1 MINNNRRIEG
11 LDFARALAMLGMF
24 IVNFGV
30 ITGSTTNGSAWMIT
44 LQNLFEGRA
53 SAVFVML
60 AGIGIALM
68 TRQARETKDPLLL
81 RQNRLTLWKRS
92 FLLFTIGLI
101 LYVIG
106 WTGDILH
113 YYGVYMFVAA
123 CLIVQSKK
131 MMIFIIGAILIL
143 SQWLQIQFNY
153 LAGWHPTYVLLEYL
167 DFWTPAG
174 FIRNLMFNGYHPLF
188 PWIFFFLM
196 GMLIGTL
203 DLTNRTI
210 RKILLVTGLLLV
222 IMTETFSILFIKIT
236 TTIHLLDVES
246 ALYLF
251 DTGPIPPNMMYVLSN
266 SASAIVL
273 IVGSIYL
280 VETCKNKVIEA
291 FILTGQM
298 SLTHYVGHVFI
309 GIGIL
314 IVCQKLENQTLAFS
328 MLYAC
333 CYFLGCVFASVWWRA
348 KHHRG
353 PLESLMRKWSSK

>member
-1 MINNNRRIEG
+1 MTKRNDDRRIEG

-30 ITGSTTNGSAWMIT
+30 ITGSTTNGSTWLIAF
-44 LQNLFEGRA
+44 QHLFEGRA

-60 AGIGIALM
+60 AGIGTALM
-68 TRQARETKDPLLL
+68 TRQARESKDPILL
-81 RQNRLTLWKRS
+81 RQNRLTLWKRAL
-92 FLLFTIGLI
+92 LLFTIGII
-101 LYVIG
+101 LYAIG

-123 CLIVQSKK
+123 WLIAQSKK
-131 MMIFIIGAILIL
+131 MMIFIIGVILIL
-143 SQWLQIQFNY
+143 SQWLQIQFSY

-188 PWIFFFLM
+188 PWICFFLI
-196 GMLIGTL
+196 GMVVGTL
-203 DLTNRTI
+203 DLTNHTL
-210 RKILLVTGLLLV
+210 RKNLLVIGLLLV
-222 IMTETFSILFIKIT
+222 IMTETCSTLFIKM

-266 SASAIVL
+266 SASAIVI

-280 VETCKNKVIEA
+280 VETCKNKVIQS

-298 SLTHYVGHVFI
+298 SLTHYVGHVVI

-314 IVCQKLENQTLAFS
+314 IICQKLENQTLAFS

-333 CYFLGCVFASVWWRA
+333 CYFLGCVVVSVWWRT

-353 PLESLMRKWSSK
+353 PLEFMMRKWSL

>member
-1 MINNNRRIEG
+1 MIKRNDDRRIEG

-30 ITGSTTNGSAWMIT
+30 ITGSTTNGSTWLIA
-44 LQNLFEGRA
+44 LQHLFEGRA

-60 AGIGIALM
+60 AGIGTALM
-68 TRQARETKDPLLL
+68 TRQARESKDPKLL

-92 FLLFTIGLI
+92 LLLFTIGII
-101 LYVIG
+101 LYAIG

-123 CLIVQSKK
+123 CLIAQSKK
-131 MMIFIIGAILIL
+131 MMIFIIGAILIF
-143 SQWLQIQFNY
+143 SQWLQIQFSY

-188 PWIFFFLM
+188 PWICFFLI
-196 GMLIGTL
+196 GMVMGTL
-203 DLTNRTI
+203 DLANRTL
-210 RKILLVTGLLLV
+210 RKNLLMTGLLLV
-222 IMTETFSILFIKIT
+222 VMIETCSTLLIKM

-266 SASAIVL
+266 SASAIVI

-280 VETCKNKVIEA
+280 VETCKNKVIQS

-298 SLTHYVGHVFI
+298 SFTHYVGHVVI

-314 IVCQKLENQTLAFS
+314 IICQKLENQTLAFS

-333 CYFLGCVFASVWWRA
+333 CYFLGCVFVSVWWRA

-353 PLESLMRKWSSK
+353 PLEFMMRKWSS

>member
-1 MINNNRRIEG
+1 MKKKNDHRRIEG

-30 ITGSTTNGSAWMIT
+30 ITGSTANGPTGLIA

-60 AGIGIALM
+60 AGIGTAFM
-68 TRQARETKDPLLL
+68 TRQARDTKDPMLI
-81 RQNRLTLWKRS
+81 RQNRYTLWKRS
-92 FLLFTIGLI
+92 LFLFAIGMV
-101 LYVIG
+101 LYAIG

-123 CLIVQSKK
+123 CLIVISKK
-131 MMIFIIGAILIL
+131 TMILLITVILIV

-167 DFWTPAG
+167 DFWTPTG
-174 FIRNLMFNGYHPLF
+174 FTRNLMFNGYHPVF
-188 PWIFFFLM
+188 PWICFFLI
-196 GMLIGTL
+196 GMLIGNL
-203 DLTNRTI
+203 DLTNRTL
-210 RKILLVTGLLLV
+210 RKGLLATGVLLVT
-222 IMTETFSILFIKIT
+222 MTETFSTVIIKVT
-236 TTIHLLDVES
+236 TVHLLDIES

-266 SASAIVL
+266 SGSAIVL
-273 IVGSIYL
+273 IVCSIYL
-280 VETCKNKVIEA
+280 VEKCKNKVIEA
-291 FILTGQM
+291 LVITGQM

-314 IVCQKLENQTLAFS
+314 IICNKLENQTLAFS

-333 CYFLGCVFASVWWRA
+333 CYFIGCVVVSIWWRA
-348 KHHRG
+348 NHNRG
-353 PLESLMRKWSSK
+353 PLESILRKWSP

>member
-1 MINNNRRIEG
+1 MGKRDDEQRIEG
-11 LDFARALAMLGMF
+11 LDFARALAMFGMF

-30 ITGSTTNGSAWMIT
+30 VTGSTTNGSTWLMA
-44 LQNLFEGRA
+44 LQHLFEGRA

-60 AGIGIALM
+60 AGIGTALM
-68 TRQARETKDPLLL
+68 TRQARETKDPILL
-81 RQNRLTLWKRS
+81 RKNRLTLWKRS
-92 FLLFTIGLI
+92 FLLFVIGI
-101 LYVIG
+101 VLYTVG

-123 CLIVQSKK
+123 CLIAQSKK
-131 MMIFIIGAILIL
+131 MMMFIIGGILIL

-188 PWIFFFLM
+188 PWICFFLI
-196 GMLIGTL
+196 GMVIGTL
-203 DLTNRTI
+203 DLTNRSL
-210 RKILLVTGLLLV
+210 RKILWVMGLLLV
-222 IMTETFSILFIKIT
+222 IMTEIFSTLFIKM

-280 VETCKNKVIEA
+280 VETYKNKVIEA
-291 FILTGQM
+291 LIFTGQL

-314 IVCQKLENQTLAFS
+314 IVCQKLENQTLTFS

-333 CYFLGCVFASVWWRA
+333 CYFVGCVLVSVWWRA
-348 KHHRG
+348 KPRRG
-353 PLESLMRKWSSK
+353 PLEFMMRKWSS

>member
-1 MINNNRRIEG
+1 MTKRNDDRRIEG

-30 ITGSTTNGSAWMIT
+30 ITGSTTNGSTWLIAF
-44 LQNLFEGRA
+44 QHLFEGRA

-60 AGIGIALM
+60 AGIGTALM
-68 TRQARETKDPLLL
+68 TRQARESKDPILL
-81 RQNRLTLWKRS
+81 RQNRLTLWKRAL
-92 FLLFTIGLI
+92 LLFVIGI
-101 LYVIG
+101 VLYAIG

-123 CLIVQSKK
+123 WLIAQSKK
-131 MMIFIIGAILIL
+131 RMMFIIGVILIL

-174 FIRNLMFNGYHPLF
+174 FIRNLLFNGYHPLF
-188 PWIFFFLM
+188 PWICFFLI

-203 DLTNRTI
+203 DLTNRTL

-222 IMTETFSILFIKIT
+222 TMTEACSTVFIKM

-251 DTGPIPPNMMYVLSN
+251 DTGSIPPNMMYVLSN

-280 VETCKNKVIEA
+280 VETCKNKVIQSL
-291 FILTGQM
+291 ILTGQM

-333 CYFLGCVFASVWWRA
+333 CYFLGCVFVSVWWRA

-353 PLESLMRKWSSK
+353 PLEFIMRKWSS